1 MRAKRKRPV
10 EHLESER
17 ATRRRRAR
25 RTSGVP
31 RLGLWECGV
40 GSAWK

>member
-1 MRAKRKRPV
+1 MRAKRKRSV
-10 EHLESER
+10 EHLETER
-17 ATRRRRAR
+17 GARRRRAR
-25 RTSGVP
+25 PNSGVP